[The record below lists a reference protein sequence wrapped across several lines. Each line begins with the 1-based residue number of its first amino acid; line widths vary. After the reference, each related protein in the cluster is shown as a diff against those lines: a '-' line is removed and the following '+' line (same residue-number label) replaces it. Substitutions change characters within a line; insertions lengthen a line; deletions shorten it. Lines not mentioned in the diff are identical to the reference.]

1 MSENKSNSVLIL
13 ASNSFTGSHF
23 VEYLLEHTDHTV
35 VGVSRSP
42 EYNPVLLPYLYKKK
56 QRPERFEFH
65 QLDVNRQLAAV
76 LELVDRHRPGAVVNY
91 AAQGEVRN
99 SWRWPEQWYR
109 TNCMGIVTFANALKD
124 RDFIRSYVN
133 ISTPEVYGSTGQNI
147 VENENYSPS
156 TPYAASKLSGDL
168 FLGALHKKYGFP
180 VVSTRAANLYGI
192 HQQLYRIIPR
202 TIIYI
207 KSGKKL
213 ELHGRGESLRAFIHA
228 RDVADATYQ
237 AMTRGAPGAVY
248 HLAPEG
254 DLISIRALV
263 EMICGMMGRKL
274 EDVAELIDENFGQDS
289 MYSLDSSKIRHELG
303 WRDQISLEQG
313 IEEMIRWI
321 EDEWDAI
328 QRLPHDYIHQNS

>member
-1 MSENKSNSVLIL
+1 MSDSKTVFIL

-23 VEYLLEHTDHTV
+23 VEHLLKHTDHRV

-42 EYNPVLLPYLYKKK
+42 EYNPVLLPYLYKKAE
-56 QRPERFEFH
+56 RPDRFEFH
-65 QLDVNRQLAAV
+65 QLDVNQDLSRIM
-76 LELVDRHRPGAVVNY
+76 ELVDQHRPQAVVNY

-99 SWRWPEQWYR
+99 SWRWPEQWYQ
-109 TNCMGIVTFANALKD
+109 TNCMGIVNLGNALKD
-124 RDFIRSYVN
+124 RDFIQKYVN
-133 ISTPEVYGSTGQNI
+133 ISTPEVYGSTGQNL

-213 ELHGRGESLRAFIHA
+213 QLHGRGESLRAFIHA
-228 RDVADATYQ
+228 RDVADATYK
-237 AMTRGAPGAVY
+237 AMTEAAPGSMY
-248 HLAPEG
+248 HLAPQGE
-254 DLISIRALV
+254 LITIRALV
-263 EMICGMMGRKL
+263 EMICGIMGKQL
-274 EDVAELIDENFGQDS
+274 EEVAELVDENFGQDA
-289 MYSLDSSKIRHELG
+289 MYSLDASKIRSELG
-303 WRDQISLEQG
+303 WADQVRLEDG
-313 IEEMIRWI
+313 IQEMIRWI
-321 EDEWDAI
+321 EDDWETI
-328 QRLPHDYIHQNS
+328 QSLPHDYVHQAS